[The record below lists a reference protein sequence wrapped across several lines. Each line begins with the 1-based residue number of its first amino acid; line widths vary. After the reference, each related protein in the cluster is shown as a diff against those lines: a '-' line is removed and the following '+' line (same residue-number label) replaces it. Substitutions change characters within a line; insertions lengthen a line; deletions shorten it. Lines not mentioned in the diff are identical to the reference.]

1 MNLIDARYINET
13 LKIRS
18 ATAHKG
24 DFGKVLIYAGSC
36 GMAGAAILC
45 GTAALRTGS
54 GLVRFLITDS
64 RRSLQPIFQSVLYE
78 ATCVKYDLADDS
90 PEFKNLPKLQGF
102 AEYDSIACGC
112 GLGKTSEA
120 ADVLEHI
127 LCEYDKTLV
136 LDADALNIISENEE
150 LARKVCSSPAS
161 IIMTP
166 HVGEAKRLL
175 GNCNLNGVDS
185 FAGAFDFISDEGR
198 TAASLAISKKY
209 NCICVLK
216 GHETLVACSK
226 NSLDNK
232 VAAKQLAA
240 SCGLVFKNTTGNP
253 GMATGGAGDVLCGV
267 IASLAGQGYSPIDS
281 ACMGV
286 FLHGEAGDIATEK
299 LGEMSVISRDILDNL
314 PYAIKKHYKH

>member
-45 GTAALRTGS
+45 GSAALRTGS
-54 GLVRFLITDS
+54 GLVKFLITDS

-90 PEFKNLPKLQGF
+90 PALENSPKQQGF

-120 ADVLEHI
+120 AAVLKQI
-127 LCEYDKTLV
+127 LVGYDKTLV
-136 LDADALNIISENEE
+136 LDADALNIISENED
-150 LARKVCSSPAS
+150 LAEKVCTSSVT

-175 GNCNLNGVDS
+175 GDCYLNGAPASS
-185 FAGAFDFISDEGR
+185 FNFVSDEGR
-198 TAASLAISKKY
+198 TAAALAISKKY

-226 NSLDNK
+226 KSLDKK
-232 VAAKQLAA
+232 VAGEQLAA
-240 SCGLVFKNTTGNP
+240 SCDLVFKNTTGNP

-286 FLHGEAGDIATEK
+286 FLHGEAGDIAAEK

-314 PYAIKKHYKH
+314 PYAIKNHYKH